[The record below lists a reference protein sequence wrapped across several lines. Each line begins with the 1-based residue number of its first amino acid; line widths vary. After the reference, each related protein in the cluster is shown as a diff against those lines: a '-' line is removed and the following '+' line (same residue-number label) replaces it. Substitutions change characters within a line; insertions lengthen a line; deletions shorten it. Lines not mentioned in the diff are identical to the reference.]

1 MSGTRYTELIDLT
14 GAAALGPGDVR
25 VVDNPILRVPDVLFM
40 NHQSGDGTLEVD
52 QITAVAPFTI
62 RFTNPGSMKN
72 ETRVGVVYR
81 HSVPK

>member
-1 MSGTRYTELIDLT
+1 MSGTRYTDLIDLT
-14 GAAALGPGDVR
+14 GAAAMAPGEVR

-40 NHQSGDGTLEVD
+40 NHQEGDGTLEVD
-52 QITAVAPFTI
+52 LITEESPWTI

-72 ETRVGVVYR
+72 ETRVGVVHR